1 MSKRL
6 FQKTGKRESV
16 RHTALKV
23 LGMNQRNLNYI
34 YPNNARKDFPAA
46 DDKIRTKE
54 IMTKAG
60 VPVPE
65 TYRIYSHFYELQH
78 LQRDLDAYNDFVV
91 KPSQG
96 SGGGGIIVV
105 TGRLGDGWAGVSGR
119 AYTLRD
125 LKKHLSD
132 IMFGVYSFDLSD
144 RALIEARI
152 VQHNEMAALSPL
164 GLADVRV
171 ILYKDEP
178 VLSMARIPTKDSDGR
193 ANLHQGAVGVG
204 IDLIN
209 GRTVHAILRGRPAE
223 LHPDT
228 GAGLIGKTI
237 PFWGEVLSVA
247 RRAARAVPL
256 KYLGVDISISRNG
269 PVLLEI
275 NVRPGLEIQNAN
287 LKGLRSILEASGA
300 LTEGL

>member
-1 MSKRL
+1 MKKL
-6 FQKTGKRESV
+6 FQKTGGGKSARRS
-16 RHTALKV
+16 ALKV

-46 DDKIRTKE
+46 DDKILTKE
-54 IMTKAG
+54 IMAKAG

-65 TYRIYSHFYELQH
+65 TYRIYSYFYELQH
-78 LQRDLDAYNDFVV
+78 LEQDLAVYDDFVV

-96 SGGGGIIVV
+96 SGGGGIIVI
-105 TGRLGDGWAGVSGR
+105 TGRYREGWAGASGR
-119 AYTLRD
+119 AYTLQD
-125 LKKHLSD
+125 IKKHISD

-152 VQHNEMAALSPL
+152 VQHDEMAALSPL

-171 ILYKDEP
+171 IIYKDEP
-178 VLSMARIPTKDSDGR
+178 VLSMTRIPTKESDGR

-204 IDLIN
+204 IDLVT
-209 GRTVHAILRGRPAE
+209 GRTEHAILRGQPAV

-228 GAGLIGKTI
+228 GAGLIGRTI

-287 LKGLRSILEASGA
+287 LRGLRALLEATGTP
-300 LTEGL
+300 TEGL